1 MQVLGIVEPVVAREE
16 AEAVRDREDL
26 MVVPALQTVGVL
38 DLETLDL
45 ETVCSQDNP
54 GREPKRMK
62 AILMDQMG
70 ILMKKERGILGGN
83 EQLYVR
89 GICFLIRGHD

>member
-1 MQVLGIVEPVVAREE
+1 
-16 AEAVRDREDL
+16 

-38 DLETLDL
+38 DLETLAL

-62 AILMDQMG
+62 AQLIIMEILV
-70 ILMKKERGILGGN
+70 KAERGILGGN